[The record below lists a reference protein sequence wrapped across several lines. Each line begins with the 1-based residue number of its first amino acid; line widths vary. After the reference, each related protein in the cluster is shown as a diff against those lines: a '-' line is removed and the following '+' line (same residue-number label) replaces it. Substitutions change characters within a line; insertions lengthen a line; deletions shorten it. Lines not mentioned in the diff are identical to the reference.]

1 MTSATDISTGI
12 RPHRAGLD
20 VWMERVLERA
30 DKVPPDW
37 DADDVHDLRTALR
50 RCRTM
55 ADALEQV
62 NPAPGWRKLKHG
74 SRDLFQSM
82 GALRDIQIERQWIKK
97 LARPGDA
104 LRKLMLRLL
113 ARQEAHQR
121 KVAEKSLD
129 DFDRKSWR
137 KWSRKLSPKVRFFPA
152 ESVVF
157 QRLALAELNQVVEL
171 FQRARK
177 RPSSVAWHRLR
188 IGLKRFRYIVE
199 NFLPQRY
206 EVWVEDLKALQDLL
220 GDVHDLDVLRVA
232 IRRHRSRLNPEL
244 VELWFEKFKAERK
257 TRLAEF
263 LARTTGKESPWLIW
277 RAGFHW
283 GDTIKAAPMPERR
296 TA

>member
-1 MTSATDISTGI
+1 MAHPTDISTGA
-12 RPHRAGLD
+12 RAHRAGLD

-55 ADALEQV
+55 ADALDQV
-62 NPAPGWRKLKHG
+62 NPSPGWRKLKHG
-74 SRDLFQSM
+74 SRELFHATGS
-82 GALRDIQIERQWIKK
+82 LRDIQVGRQWIKK

-104 LRKLMLRLL
+104 IRRHMLRLL
-113 ARQEAHQR
+113 SRQEAQQR
-121 KVAEKSLD
+121 KAAKKELE

-137 KWSRKLSPKVRFFPA
+137 KWSRKLSSKVSFFPP

-157 QRLALAELNQVVEL
+157 QRLALTQLNKVVEL

-177 RPSSVAWHRLR
+177 RPSSIAWHRLR
-188 IGLKRFRYIVE
+188 IGIKRFRYVVE

-206 EVWVEDLKALQDLL
+206 EVWMEDLKALQDLL
-220 GDVHDLDVLRVA
+220 GDVHDLDLLRVG
-232 IRRHRSRLNPEL
+232 IRRHRSRLNPQL
-244 VELWFEKFKAERK
+244 VEVWFEKIKAERK
-257 TRLAEF
+257 ALLAEF
-263 LARTTGKESPWLIW
+263 LAKTTGKESPWLVW
-277 RAGFHW
+277 RAGFRW
-283 GDTIKAAPMPERR
+283 GDTIKAAPMPQRK

>member
-1 MTSATDISTGI
+1 LKHPTDISTGVHA
-12 RPHRAGLD
+12 HRAGLD

-37 DADDVHDLRTALR
+37 DAEDVHDLRTAIR

-55 ADALEQV
+55 ADALDQV
-62 NPAPGWRKLKHG
+62 NPSPGWRKLKHG
-74 SRDLFQSM
+74 TRDLFHAM
-82 GALRDIQIERQWIKK
+82 GSLRDIHVERQWIKK
-97 LARPGDA
+97 LAHPGDA
-104 LRKLMLRLL
+104 LRKFMLRLL
-113 ARQEAHQR
+113 ARQEARQR
-121 KVAEKSLD
+121 ILTEKALD

-137 KWSRKLSPKVRFFPA
+137 KWSRKLSSKARFFPL

-171 FQRARK
+171 FQSARK
-177 RPSSVAWHRLR
+177 RPSSIAWHRLR
-188 IGLKRFRYIVE
+188 IGIKRFRYLVE

-232 IRRHRSRLNPEL
+232 MRRQRSHLNPEL
-244 VELWFEKFKAERK
+244 LEQWLEKIKAERK
-257 TRLAEF
+257 ARLAEF
-263 LARTTGKESPWLIW
+263 LAKTTGKESPWLVW

-283 GDTIKAAPMPERR
+283 GNSIAAAPMPQRR